1 MMARFRGGRGF
12 SKSSGSH
19 VYWNMVVLPVS
30 VRDCRH
36 CCALFPRLLTRWL
49 GFSGTSL
56 AFRSPPIGRCQSRFP
71 DGPFKEWNITSLG
84 EFSLVEDFLSL
95 SLHRHVY
102 DLLISERGKHVLASS
117 QASSWISATTFG
129 CKINA
134 SFDNV
139 CILWFFE
146 TLPSVCFLFILFVWF
161 SICCEKWQT
170 CRSQPRKIEFTIL
183 SAFSRLLTC
192 F

>member
-30 VRDCRH
+30 VRDCTH

-71 DGPFKEWNITSLG
+71 DGPFKEWNITSLW
-84 EFSLVEDFLSL
+84 EFSLVEDFLLL
-95 SLHRHVY
+95 SLHHRVY
-102 DLLISERGKHVLASS
+102 DLSISERGEHVLVSS

-139 CILWFFE
+139 CIL
-146 TLPSVCFLFILFVWF
+146 CFLKRFRVCASYLFYL
-161 SICCEKWQT
+161 CG
-170 CRSQPRKIEFTIL
+170 
-183 SAFSRLLTC
+183 SAYVVKNGRLVGHNHVR
-192 F
+192 